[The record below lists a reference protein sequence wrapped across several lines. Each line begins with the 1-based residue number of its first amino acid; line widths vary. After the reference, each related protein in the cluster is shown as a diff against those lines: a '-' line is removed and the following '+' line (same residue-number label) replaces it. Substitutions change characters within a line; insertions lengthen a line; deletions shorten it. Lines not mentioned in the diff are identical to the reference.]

1 MAYRPLRP
9 FPGIGPPADTVPDL
23 PPVPDVPPL
32 VPPRSA
38 RRRQSR
44 TPRGHWP
51 LVSLV
56 VAIFMLGLLIEGF
69 THGVLGENS
78 ADEPT
83 VGRGTAPGP
92 ASVVNGGPVVAPVG
106 GPGGGPVSYR
116 IPPKTAILS
125 FDDGPDPAWTPQ
137 ILAVLR
143 EYHVPADFFTV
154 GAHVAD
160 YPQIVR
166 QELKDGDEVGS
177 HTYTHPN
184 LATVSSWRENLEL
197 TLTQNALAGA
207 AGIRTRI
214 LRMPYSSEA
223 DAITAADWRAAETA
237 GRDGYLMVFSTID
250 TVDWSRPGVARIAA
264 TAIPASGDDGEIIMM
279 HDGGGNRSET
289 LAALPVI
296 IQELK
301 ERGYHFATVTE
312 ALRLPNADVPVAGS
326 QHLAGTLLVDI
337 QQGADRA
344 FTAFAIS
351 LIALTALSVIRLLL
365 MVGFAMAARHRELRM
380 ARLIPWDAPPFLPDV
395 TVVIPAYNEE
405 AGIAATV
412 QTMAES
418 HYRGRLEIIV
428 VDDGSTDGTAQIAA
442 DLGYPFVRVIT
453 QRNSGKPGALNT
465 GIREAHSDILVLV
478 DGDTVFQPD
487 TIGKLVAP
495 LADPEVGAVSGNT
508 KVFNRKGFLGR
519 WQHLEYVIG
528 FNLDRRMY
536 DILGVM
542 PTVPGAIGAFRRSA
556 LRRVG
561 GVSHDTLAEDT
572 DLTMAICRD
581 GWRVAYAPQAL
592 AWTEVP
598 ATLRVLWKQRY
609 RWCYGTMQA
618 MWKHRRAFVER
629 GRSGRLGRL
638 CLPYLWLFQ
647 VLLPLLAPLIDV
659 FSIYGIAFLNPVQ
672 VGAFW
677 LSFTALQM
685 LIAGYALRL
694 DREKLSS
701 LWVLP
706 FQLVVYRQLM
716 YLVTIQSVFAA
727 LLGTR
732 QRWQATQRTGV
743 FAGPAVGDP
752 AAGHSVT

>member
-9 FPGIGPPADTVPDL
+9 LPGADPVADTTPEMPRVPSFQ
-23 PPVPDVPPL
+23 PMAR
-32 VPPRSA
+32 PRSA
-38 RRRQSR
+38 RRGGSR

-56 VAIFMLGLLIEGF
+56 IVVFILGLLIEGV
-69 THGVLGENS
+69 THGVLGENA

-83 VGRGTAPGP
+83 VGRGAALGP
-92 ASVVNGGPVVAPVG
+92 ASVMGGGPVIAPVG
-106 GPGGGPVSYR
+106 GPGGSPISYQ

-125 FDDGPDPAWTPQ
+125 FDDGPDPTWTPR

-143 EYHVPADFFTV
+143 EYHVPANFFTI

-160 YPQIVR
+160 YPQLVR
-166 QELKDGDEVGS
+166 QEIKDGDQVGS

-184 LATVSSWRENLEL
+184 LGEVSTWRENLEL

-207 AGIRTRI
+207 AGIHTRI
-214 LRMPYSSEA
+214 MRMPYSSET
-223 DAITAADWRAAETA
+223 DAITAADWRAARTA
-237 GRDGYLMVFSTID
+237 GEDGYLMVFTSVD
-250 TVDWSRPGVARIAA
+250 TVDWSRPGVASIVRA
-264 TAIPASGDDGEIIMM
+264 AIPRDSAGAIIMM

-289 LAALPVI
+289 VTALPLI
-296 IQELK
+296 IRELQK
-301 ERGYHFATVTE
+301 RGYHFSTVTK
-312 ALRLPNADVPVAGS
+312 ALRLPGADVPVTGS
-326 QHLAGTLLVDI
+326 QRLTGILLVGI
-337 QQGADRA
+337 QHGSDYA
-344 FTAFAIS
+344 FTAFAIA
-351 LIALTALSVIRLLL
+351 LIAFTALTLIRLLL
-365 MVGFAMAARHRELRM
+365 LVGFAVADRRREERL

-428 VDDGSTDGTAQIAA
+428 VDDGSTDGTAQVAL
-442 DLGYPFVRVIT
+442 DLGYPFVRVIS
-453 QRNSGKPGALNT
+453 QPNSGKPGALNT
-465 GIREAHSDILVLV
+465 GIREAHSPVLVLV
-478 DGDTVFQPD
+478 DGDTVFQPG

-495 LADPEVGAVSGNT
+495 LADPEIGAVSGNT

-519 WQHLEYVIG
+519 WQHLEYVVG

-536 DILGVM
+536 DLLGVM
-542 PTVPGAIGAFRRSA
+542 PTVPGAVGAFRRSA
-556 LRRVG
+556 LIGVG

-572 DLTMAICRD
+572 DLTMALCRA
-581 GWRVAYAPQAL
+581 GWQVAYAAEAV

-598 ATLRVLWKQRY
+598 ATLRALWKQRY

-618 MWKHRRAFVER
+618 MWKHRRAMVEH
-629 GRSGRLGRL
+629 GRAGRFGRL

-647 VLLPLLAPLIDV
+647 VLLPLLGPLVDV
-659 FSIYGIAFLNPVQ
+659 FSIYGLAFLNPLE

-677 LSFTALQM
+677 LSFTALQT

-694 DREKLSS
+694 DGEKLGP
-701 LWVLP
+701 LWALP
-706 FQLVVYRQLM
+706 FQLIMYRQLM
-716 YLVTIQSVFAA
+716 YLVTVQSVMTA

-743 FAGPAVGDP
+743 FTSPADSHPTSIPG
-752 AAGHSVT
+752 

>member
-1 MAYRPLRP
+1 MTFRPLRP
-9 FPGIGPPADTVPDL
+9 FPGIDEPADTVPDMR
-23 PPVPDVPPL
+23 PVTGPQPIAR
-32 VPPRSA
+32 PRA
-38 RRRQSR
+38 GRRRQAR

-51 LVSLV
+51 LVSLIV
-56 VAIFMLGLLIEGF
+56 VIFALGLLIEGF
-69 THGVLGENS
+69 THGVLGENA

-83 VGRGTAPGP
+83 AVPGTASGP
-92 ASVVNGGPVVAPVG
+92 ASVVSGGPVVAPVG
-106 GPGGGPVSYR
+106 GRSGSPVSYR

-125 FDDGPDPAWTPQ
+125 FDDGPDPAWTPK
-137 ILAVLR
+137 ILAILR
-143 EYHVPADFFTV
+143 EYHVPANFFTI

-184 LATVSSWRENLEL
+184 LAEVSTWRENLEL

-207 AGIRTRI
+207 AGIHTGI
-214 LRMPYSSEA
+214 MRMPYSSEP
-223 DAITAADWRAAETA
+223 DAIRAADWQAARTA
-237 GRDGYLMVFSTID
+237 GEDGYLMVFTSVD
-250 TVDWSRPGVARIAA
+250 TVDWARHGVASIVKA
-264 TAIPASGDDGEIIMM
+264 AIPSGGAGVIIMM

-289 LAALPVI
+289 VAALPQI
-296 IQELK
+296 IKEL
-301 ERGYHFATVTE
+301 ERRGYHFATVTE
-312 ALRLPNADVPVAGS
+312 ALRLPSADVPATGS
-326 QHLAGTLLVDI
+326 QHLTGTFLVDI
-337 QQGADRA
+337 QQGSDWA
-344 FTAFAIS
+344 FTAFAIG
-351 LIALTALSVIRLLL
+351 LIALTALSVIRLLVL
-365 MVGFAMAARHRELRM
+365 VGFAMAARRRELSL
-380 ARLIPWDAPPFLPDV
+380 ARRIPWDAPPFLPDV
-395 TVVIPAYNEE
+395 TVIIPAYNEE
-405 AGIAATV
+405 AGIATTV

-428 VDDGSTDGTAQIAA
+428 VDDGSTDSTAQVAA
-442 DLGYPFVRVIT
+442 GLGYTFVRVIT
-453 QRNSGKPGALNT
+453 QRNSGKPWALNT
-465 GIREAHSDILVLV
+465 GIRQAHSEILVLV

-519 WQHLEYVIG
+519 WQHLEYVVG

-536 DILGVM
+536 DMLGVM
-542 PTVPGAIGAFRRSA
+542 PTVPGAVGAFRRTA
-556 LRRVG
+556 LYGVG

-572 DLTMAICRD
+572 DLTMALCRD
-581 GWRVAYAPQAL
+581 DWRVVYAPRAI

-598 ATLRVLWKQRY
+598 ATLRALWKQRY

-618 MWKHRRAFVER
+618 MWKHRHAMLEH
-629 GRSGRLGRL
+629 GRPGRFGRL

-659 FSIYGIAFLNPVQ
+659 FSIYGIAFQNPVQ

-685 LIAGYALRL
+685 LIAGYALSLDGERL
-694 DREKLSS
+694 RA
-701 LWVLP
+701 LWVFP
-706 FQLVVYRQLM
+706 FQLIVYRQLM
-716 YLVTIQSVFAA
+716 YLVTIQSVIAA

-732 QRWQATQRTGV
+732 QRWQATQRNGV
-743 FAGPAVGDP
+743 FTDP
-752 AAGHSVT
+752 ATSGQPVASTR

>member
-1 MAYRPLRP
+1 MTYRPLRP
-9 FPGIGPPADTVPDL
+9 FPGIDPPADTVPDMR
-23 PPVPDVPPL
+23 PVTAPQPVAR
-32 VPPRSA
+32 PRA
-38 RRRQSR
+38 THRHQAR

-51 LVSLV
+51 LVSLIV
-56 VAIFMLGLLIEGF
+56 VIFALGLLIEGF
-69 THGVLGENS
+69 THGVLGENA

-83 VGRGTAPGP
+83 VGPGAVLGP
-92 ASVVNGGPVVAPVG
+92 ASVVNGGPVIAPVG
-106 GPGGGPVSYR
+106 GPDGSPISYQ

-125 FDDGPDPAWTPQ
+125 FDDGPDPTWTPK

-143 EYHVPADFFTV
+143 QYHVPANFFTI
-154 GAHVAD
+154 GTHVAD
-160 YPQIVR
+160 YPQLVR

-184 LATVSSWRENLEL
+184 LAEISTWRENLEL

-207 AGIRTRI
+207 AGIHTRTM
-214 LRMPYSSEA
+214 RMPYSSEP
-223 DAITAADWRAAETA
+223 DAITAADWQAAKTA
-237 GRDGYLMVFSTID
+237 GEDGYLMVFTSVD
-250 TVDWSRPGVARIAA
+250 TVDWFRPGVASIVRA
-264 TAIPASGDDGEIIMM
+264 AIPKDGAGAIIMM

-289 LAALPVI
+289 VTALPLI
-296 IQELK
+296 IKEL
-301 ERGYHFATVTE
+301 ERRGYHFATVTE
-312 ALRLPNADVPVAGS
+312 ALRLPNADVPVTGS
-326 QHLAGTLLVDI
+326 QRLTGTLLVDI
-337 QQGADRA
+337 QQGSDWA
-344 FTAFAIS
+344 FTAFAIA
-351 LIALTALSVIRLLL
+351 LIVLTALSVIRQLVL
-365 MVGFAMAARHRELRM
+365 VGFAMAARRRELSL
-380 ARLIPWDAPPFLPDV
+380 ARRIPPDAWPFLPDV

-412 QTMAES
+412 TTMAES
-418 HYRGRLEIIV
+418 HYRGPLEIIV
-428 VDDGSTDGTAQIAA
+428 VDDGSTDSTAQIVR

-465 GIREAHSDILVLV
+465 GIREAHSDILVLA

-519 WQHLEYVIG
+519 WQHLEYVVG

-536 DILGVM
+536 DMLGIM
-542 PTVPGAIGAFRRSA
+542 PTVPGAVGAFRQTA
-556 LRRVG
+556 LYGVG

-572 DLTMAICRD
+572 DLTMALCRD
-581 GWRVAYAPQAL
+581 DWRVVYAPQAI

-598 ATLRVLWKQRY
+598 ATLPALWKQRY

-618 MWKHRRAFVER
+618 MWKHGHAMLEQ
-629 GRSGRLGRL
+629 GRSGRFGRL

-647 VLLPLLAPLIDV
+647 VLLPLLSPLIDV

-694 DREKLSS
+694 DREKLGP

-706 FQLVVYRQLM
+706 FQLIVYRQLM
-716 YLVTIQSVFAA
+716 YLVTIQSVIAA

-743 FAGPAVGDP
+743 FTEPAIQDQ
-752 AAGHSVT
+752 AR

>member
-1 MAYRPLRP
+1 MSPPTRFPTCAAVAGPQPIARPRA
-9 FPGIGPPADTVPDL
+9 G
-23 PPVPDVPPL
+23 
-32 VPPRSA
+32 
-38 RRRQSR
+38 RRRQAR

-51 LVSLV
+51 LVSLIV
-56 VAIFMLGLLIEGF
+56 VIFALGLLIEGF
-69 THGVLGENS
+69 THGILGENA

-83 VGRGTAPGP
+83 AGPGTTVGP

-106 GPGGGPVSYR
+106 GRDGSPVSYR

-125 FDDGPDPAWTPQ
+125 FDDGPDPAWTPK

-143 EYHVPADFFTV
+143 EYHVPADFFTI

-160 YPQIVR
+160 YPHIVR

-184 LATVSSWRENLEL
+184 LAEVSTWRENLEL

-207 AGIRTRI
+207 AGIHTRI
-214 LRMPYSSEA
+214 MRMPYSSEA
-223 DAITAADWRAAETA
+223 DAITRGRLARRDDGRRGRLPHGVHQRGHQWTGPGLAWRSIVKA
-237 GRDGYLMVFSTID
+237 
-250 TVDWSRPGVARIAA
+250 
-264 TAIPASGDDGEIIMM
+264 AIPAGGAGAIIML
-279 HDGGGNRSET
+279 HDSGGNRSET
-289 LAALPVI
+289 LAALPQI
-296 IQELK
+296 IKELRQ
-301 ERGYHFATVTE
+301 RGYHFDTVTQ
-312 ALRLPNADVPVAGS
+312 ALRLPSADVPATGN
-326 QHLAGTLLVDI
+326 QHLVGTLLVDI
-337 QQGADRA
+337 QQGSDWA
-344 FTAFAIS
+344 FTAFAIG
-351 LIALTALSVIRLLL
+351 LIVLTALSVIRLLVL
-365 MVGFAMAARHRELRM
+365 VGFAMAARRRELSL
-380 ARLIPWDAPPFLPDV
+380 ARRIPPDAPPFLPDV
-395 TVVIPAYNEE
+395 TVIIPAFNEE

-418 HYRGRLEIIV
+418 QYRGRLEIIV
-428 VDDGSTDGTAQIAA
+428 VDDGSTDSTAQVAA
-442 DLGYPFVRVIT
+442 SLGYPFVRVIT

-465 GIREAHSDILVLV
+465 GIRQAHSDILVLV

-487 TIGKLVAP
+487 TIGMLVAP

-519 WQHLEYVIG
+519 WQHLEYVVG

-536 DILGVM
+536 DMLGVM
-542 PTVPGAIGAFRRSA
+542 PTVPGAVGAFRRSA
-556 LRRVG
+556 LHGAG

-572 DLTMAICRD
+572 DLTMALCRG
-581 GWRVAYAPQAL
+581 GWRVVYAPRAI

-598 ATLRVLWKQRY
+598 ATLSALWKQRY

-618 MWKHRRAFVER
+618 MWKHRHAMVER
-629 GRSGRLGRL
+629 GGSGRFGRL

-647 VLLPLLAPLIDV
+647 ILLPLLAPLIDV
-659 FSIYGIAFLNPVQ
+659 FSIYGIVFLNPVQ
-672 VGAFW
+672 VGVFW

-694 DREKLSS
+694 DRERLRP

-706 FQLVVYRQLM
+706 FQLIVYRQLM
-716 YLVTIQSVFAA
+716 YLVTIQSVITA

-732 QRWQATQRTGV
+732 QRWQATTRTGV
-743 FAGPAVGDP
+743 FTDQAATDQPAT
-752 AAGHSVT
+752 STS